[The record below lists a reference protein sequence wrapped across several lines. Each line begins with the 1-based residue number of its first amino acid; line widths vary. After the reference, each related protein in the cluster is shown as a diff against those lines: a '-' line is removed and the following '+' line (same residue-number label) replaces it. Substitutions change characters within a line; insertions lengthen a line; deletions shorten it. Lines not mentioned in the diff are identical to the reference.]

1 MSAKNRLIVVTG
13 CFVDCPCSHHD
24 NGGGFCADSWRCNM
38 MDKLIQDGDDYKIS
52 KWDNGKRL
60 IHPDC
65 PLKKTDM
72 AKPKSQEFEV
82 EEEE

>member
-1 MSAKNRLIVVTG
+1 
-13 CFVDCPCSHHD
+13 
-24 NGGGFCADSWRCNM
+24 
-38 MDKLIQDGDDYKIS
+38 LIQDGDDYKIS
-52 KWDNGKRL
+52 KWNEKFK